1 MRRPYA
7 FIMAD
12 SRDLLSVGVDV
23 GTTTTQIVF
32 SRLNLQDVSRPGQIP
47 RINITDRKVIYQSP
61 IVFTPLKDFETIDAD
76 KLNEIVRREY
86 ASAGV
91 DPGQVETG
99 AVIITGETAKKK
111 NADEI
116 LRALS
121 GLAGEFVVSIAG
133 PNVESLIAGKG
144 AGAAE
149 YSRKNYATVTNVDIG
164 GGSANSATF
173 RAGELVGAAAMNYG
187 GRILEVEHSSGK
199 VRQIAE
205 PAKRVLEDIGLKL
218 EIGASPSLEDL
229 RRFTDR
235 MADMTVEL
243 IEGTDSPLAQK
254 IYLTP
259 PVGVSGKGSVLMLSG
274 GIGLY
279 YYNPIPISSVDDA
292 TIHDDIGPLL
302 AESLRKHSVLNSYSI
317 VPPAETVRAT
327 VLGASTQT
335 VTLSGSTIWA
345 EREILPLK
353 NVPVIRPIFG
363 RGDPAPTEIT
373 KSISEAVTRWD
384 VNLATDPFAIA
395 LELDRS
401 LDYESLT
408 QLANGLNDFANTMPS
423 DRPLIAII
431 ERDYAQA
438 LGQTVKGLSPSRAL
452 LVIDQ
457 VGLSEGDYI
466 DIGAPLMDGRVVPL
480 SVKTLIFY
488 H

>member
-1 MRRPYA
+1 MS
-7 FIMAD
+7 D

-23 GTTTTQIVF
+23 GTTTTQIIF
-32 SRLNLQDVSRPGQIP
+32 SRLNLRDVSRPGQIP
-47 RINITDRKVIYQSP
+47 RIDITDRKVIYQSP
-61 IVFTPLKDFETIDAD
+61 IVFTPLIDFETIDAD

-86 ASAGV
+86 ATAGV
-91 DPGQVETG
+91 DPHQVETG

-121 GLAGEFVVSIAG
+121 GLAGEFVVSVAG

-144 AGAAE
+144 AGAAQ
-149 YSRKNYATVTNVDIG
+149 YSQKNYATVTNIDIG

-173 RAGELVGAAAMNYG
+173 RAGNLIGAAAMNYG
-187 GRILEVEHSSGK
+187 GRILEIEHASGR
-199 VRQIAE
+199 VRHIAD
-205 PAKRVLEDIGLKL
+205 PARRILEDIGLRL
-218 EIGASPSLEDL
+218 EIGDSPSLEDL

-235 MADMTVEL
+235 MADMTIEL
-243 IEGTDSPLAQK
+243 IEGTSSPLAQK

-259 PVGVSGKGSVLMLSG
+259 PVGDSGKGSILMFSG
-274 GIGLY
+274 GIGHY
-279 YYNPIPISSVDDA
+279 YYNPLSINSVSDV
-292 TIHDDIGPLL
+292 TIHDDVGPLL
-302 AESLRKHSVLNSYSI
+302 AESLRKHPALNTYTI
-317 VPPAETVRAT
+317 VPPAEAVRAT

-353 NVPVIRPIFG
+353 NVPVTRPML
-363 RGDPAPTEIT
+363 PASLEPNAI
-373 KSISEAVTRWD
+373 SRSVSEAVSRWD
-384 VNLATDPFAIA
+384 VNLATDPFAVA
-395 LELDRS
+395 LELDKS
-401 LDYESLT
+401 LDYQSLT
-408 QLANGLNDFANTMPS
+408 QLASGLKNFADTMPS

-438 LGQTVKGLSPSRAL
+438 LGQTVKGLDPSRAL

-466 DIGAPLMDGRVVPL
+466 DIGTPLMDGRVVPL